1 MMSPLRSIALFILLL
16 FFSGL
21 PRTAFAP
28 EKKDS
33 ATVAP
38 VKEKKADEEYI
49 PWVPEYRLNWD
60 DFLCEPKRNT
70 DAVASTSTALG
81 IAYQIKR
88 GKLTYQVTCKFSKK
102 KSWGLVKTPYILAHE
117 QGHFDI
123 TEIFARK
130 LNQALQNYTLNRPTF
145 QKDINTIYEAVV
157 ASKEAFQSA
166 YDGETDHSRNKR
178 KQAEW
183 LERINNLLEDT
194 QPYANY
200 P

>member
-1 MMSPLRSIALFILLL
+1 MKLFHLFALSALFLSFSGKPAFGPAKLSRSIT
-16 FFSGL
+16 S
-21 PRTAFAP
+21 
-28 EKKDS
+28 DS
-33 ATVAP
+33 TL
-38 VKEKKADEEYI
+38 KAESQDMI
-49 PWVPEYRLNWD
+49 PWELDKRLAWD
-60 DFLCEPKRNT
+60 DFLCEPKVGS
-70 DAVASTSTALG
+70 DAVASTSTSLG
-81 IAYQIKR
+81 IAYQLSSGQLRYHI
-88 GKLTYQVTCKFSKK
+88 TCYFNKE
-102 KSWGLVKTPYILAHE
+102 KSWGLMKTDYILAHE